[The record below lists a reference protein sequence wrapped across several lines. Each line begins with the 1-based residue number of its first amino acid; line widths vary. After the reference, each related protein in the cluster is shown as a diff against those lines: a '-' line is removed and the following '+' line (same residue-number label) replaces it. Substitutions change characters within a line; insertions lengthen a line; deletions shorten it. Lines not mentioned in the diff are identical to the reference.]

1 MEGLDKVKRVILK
14 NLAKQDKPYIREIRH
29 LTTGFDIFYGNE
41 QQAFRYATWAVGVD
55 MARSLYLRGN
65 FKIIEVED

>member
-1 MEGLDKVKRVILK
+1 MVKRVILK
-14 NLAKQDKPYIREIRH
+14 NHAKQDKPYIREIRH

-55 MARSLYLRGN
+55 MARSLYLRGD
-65 FKIIEVED
+65 FKIIEVDD